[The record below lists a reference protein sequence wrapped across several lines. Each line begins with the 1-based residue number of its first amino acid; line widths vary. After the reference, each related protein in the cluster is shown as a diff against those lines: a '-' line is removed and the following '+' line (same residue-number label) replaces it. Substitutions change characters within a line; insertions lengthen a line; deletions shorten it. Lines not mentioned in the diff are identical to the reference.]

1 MARTLQNRL
10 ALASFKTKHG
20 WENLT
25 LVEIEPKVDEQL
37 RMQHLRPPSA
47 GDLLSDS
54 SSSSGFS
61 DFQYPRGLL
70 PSSPLK
76 EPLFSDALE
85 PPSGSNGA
93 RKRSFNVF
101 QPALPTSAHSA
112 RKRYRLSPQ
121 KHGDFFNPHTSWKDE
136 HQLAQSSPIKPRKQH
151 FTTLAGPDIS
161 FYRTSNTIP
170 EEPSFLGT
178 SSDDDDLLPVHS
190 FQMPNMSSHIPLPRT
205 PPPRTRPAP
214 RRAQTSRPTA
224 TKQQSNGQGREGAD
238 LLMFLATSP
247 SPAHTSRS
255 RFPNNQQTHSH
266 SHSNSF
272 TENLIK
278 SRASFSHSQTT
289 SQESNSVSTPMHPP
303 QTPPSKNMAL
313 PSSMMTTPG
322 GSNGLNIPTTP
333 GQGWDFA
340 DFVNI
345 TPSPAQKAWKTP
357 RIGDGFGS
365 TARTPLLG
373 DSKTPSMPEMRTPR
387 AMGQGF
393 GGAMTPRQFDGFMKP
408 PGSSPML
415 GNRVESSKMGASF
428 D

>member
-1 MARTLQNRL
+1 MQ
-10 ALASFKTKHG
+10 
-20 WENLT
+20 
-25 LVEIEPKVDEQL
+25 QL
-37 RMQHLRPPSA
+37 RPQSA

-61 DFQYPRGLL
+61 DFQYPRALL
-70 PSSPLK
+70 ASSPLK

-85 PPSGSNGA
+85 PSSGSVGP
-93 RKRSFNVF
+93 RKRSYNAF
-101 QPALPTSAHSA
+101 QPNGLPTSAHSA

-151 FTTLAGPDIS
+151 FTTVAGPDLS
-161 FYRTSNTIP
+161 FYHTSHSMP
-170 EEPSFLGT
+170 EEPSFMGA
-178 SSDDDDLLPVHS
+178 SSDEDDLLPVHS
-190 FQMPNMSSHIPLPRT
+190 FQMPERIPLPRT
-205 PPPRTRPAP
+205 PPPRARPAP
-214 RRAQTSRPTA
+214 RRAQTSRLASRQT
-224 TKQQSNGQGREGAD
+224 QQQGHGHGREGAD
-238 LLMFLATSP
+238 LLMYLATSP
-247 SPAHTSRS
+247 SPAHTSRA
-255 RFPNNQQTHSH
+255 RFPNNQQAHSH

-278 SRASFSHSQTT
+278 SRTSFSHSQTT
-289 SQESNSVSTPMHPP
+289 SQESNSAATPMNPP

-322 GSNGLNIPTTP
+322 GSNGLGVPTTP

-345 TPSPAQKAWKTP
+345 TPSPAQKIWKTP
-357 RIGDGFGS
+357 RIGEGYGS
-365 TARTPLLG
+365 TIRTPLMG
-373 DSKTPSMPEMRTPR
+373 DVKTPNMSDMRTPR

-393 GGAMTPRQFDGFMKP
+393 GGAMTPKQFDGFMKP

-415 GNRVESSKMGASF
+415 GSRVESNKMGTAF
-428 D
+428 E